1 MKEAVLI
8 FPHQLFENV
17 DFIPEKATVFLVEE
31 TLFFNQY
38 PFHKQKIAF
47 HRASMQC
54 YKDFLIESGFTVNY
68 IEAIS
73 KQSDVRIL
81 LKEIE
86 KQGFEQLHIIDPTDN
101 WLEKRIKSNAK
112 NIEVIWHENPLFIN
126 TKEDLKSFFKTTKKK
141 FFQTSFY
148 KVERKRLHVLMDN
161 DNPSGGK
168 WTFDAENRKKYPKN
182 KTAPNIQF
190 PDETTY
196 YKEAKA
202 YVSKHFA
209 DNYGSITQT
218 PIYPINF
225 KQAKDWFKQFLD
237 FRFDEFGD
245 YEDAV
250 VKDEHYLNHSLL
262 SPLLNV
268 GLLSIGDV
276 VDKTLKYAK
285 RNGIPINSVEG
296 FIRQLIG
303 WREFIRGVYEAK
315 GTEERTRNFWNHKR
329 KIPKSFYDGTT
340 GIAPIDNTIKKLLKT
355 GYSHHIERLMLLG
368 NFMNLCEFDPD
379 AVYQWFMEMYIDA
392 YDWVM
397 VPNVYGM
404 TLFAD
409 GGLMSTKPYIS
420 SSNYVKKMSDYKNG
434 DWQQTWDGLFW
445 SFMDKNQDFFKNNPR
460 LGMLLNNLNKMSP
473 EKKETH
479 LKNAQQFLE
488 KLDAELK

>member
-1 MKEAVLI
+1 MKEAVIL
-8 FPHQLFENV
+8 FPNQLFEKI
-17 DFIPEKATVFLVEE
+17 DFIPEQATVFLVEE
-31 TLFFNQY
+31 YLFFKQY
-38 PFHKQKIAF
+38 PFHKQKLVF
-47 HRASMQC
+47 HRASMHC
-54 YKDFLIESGFTVNY
+54 YKSYLEGKGLEVNY
-68 IEAIS
+68 VEATS
-73 KQSDVRIL
+73 KESDVRKL
-81 LKEIE
+81 LLNIE
-86 KQGFEQLHIIDPTDN
+86 KEDFKKIYIVDPTDN
-101 WLEKRIKSNAK
+101 WLEQRIKNNTK
-112 NIEVIWHENPLFIN
+112 NIEVVWYENPLFIN
-126 TKEDLKSFFKTTKKK
+126 TKDDLKDFFKPTKKK

-148 KVERKRLHVLMDN
+148 KSERQRLDVLMEN
-161 DNPSGGK
+161 NTPAGGQ

-182 KTAPNIQF
+182 KRAPNIQF
-190 PDETTY
+190 PDESAY
-196 YKEAKA
+196 YKEAVM
-202 YVSKHFA
+202 YVEKHFSN
-209 DNYGSITQT
+209 NYGSITNR

-225 KQAKDWFKQFLD
+225 QQANDWLQQFLD

-268 GLLSIGDV
+268 GLLSIRDLV
-276 VDKTLKYAK
+276 EKTLKYAK
-285 RNGIPINSVEG
+285 KNGIPINSVEG
-296 FIRQLIG
+296 FMRQLIG
-303 WREFIRGVYEAK
+303 WREFIRGVYETK
-315 GTEERTRNFWNHKR
+315 GTEERTKNFWNHSR

-420 SSNYVKKMSDYKNG
+420 SSNYVKKMSDYQNG
-434 DWQQTWDGLFW
+434 EWQAVWDGLFW
-445 SFMDKNQDFFKNNPR
+445 SFMDKNQDFFKSNPR
-460 LGMLLNNLNKMSP
+460 LGMLLNNLNKMAP
-473 EKKETH
+473 EKRENH

>member
-1 MKEAVLI
+1 
-8 FPHQLFENV
+8 
-17 DFIPEKATVFLVEE
+17 
-31 TLFFNQY
+31 
-38 PFHKQKIAF
+38 
-47 HRASMQC
+47 
-54 YKDFLIESGFTVNY
+54 
-68 IEAIS
+68 
-73 KQSDVRIL
+73 
-81 LKEIE
+81 
-86 KQGFEQLHIIDPTDN
+86 
-101 WLEKRIKSNAK
+101 
-112 NIEVIWHENPLFIN
+112 
-126 TKEDLKSFFKTTKKK
+126 
-141 FFQTSFY
+141 
-148 KVERKRLHVLMDN
+148 MDN

-182 KTAPNIQF
+182 KTAPHIQF
-190 PDETTY
+190 PDETAY
-196 YKEAKA
+196 YREAKA

-209 DNYGSITQT
+209 DNYGSITQA

-225 KQAKDWFKQFLD
+225 KQANEWFKQFLD

-285 RNGIPINSVEG
+285 KNKIPINSVEG

-404 TLFAD
+404 TLYAD